1 MKNVNKR
8 FYKRMVALLLVVAM
22 IIPIAFSNIGSRAE
36 GEESI
41 SATFDWTD
49 NKTLK
54 VTLSGADDVNVTD
67 ISVSNL
73 TRTSVT
79 DNFREAVFSTGESWL
94 RKDTELQLTV
104 SANKITPVLGTDE
117 EGNPKTD
124 EEGNPVYVDKTEDVS
139 SSILSG
145 TTTTKVPENTF
156 TVGIDDINATL
167 EGDSVKLSVKSPA
180 YLKDFDSSCK
190 VYYGDSAVSE
200 DVNLVED
207 STQSIPVSN
216 TNGKVLKV
224 KFNNGSEKE
233 VSGSGAWKDDT
244 FKISVND
251 SNIIEL
257 TKNDNNAAD
266 IKEYASSFSIKVGD
280 NEKISGLPMESLNG
294 TKLEEIG
301 AKVQYVNKDDI
312 VTIEF
317 ENAKGSASVITG
329 IDSLKA
335 KKDNYYSFEVNGS
348 NVIAK
353 YSGETDEIKKISG
366 KYAVL
371 ISEANKDIVLE
382 SAPGYALTK
391 IDDVIIPENT
401 DRISVDKKDDK
412 IVTIYNYG
420 KVESDNVTV
429 KVDTFEM
436 GDIFSSAPSEAYPL
450 VPYTFK
456 LKDEVPKYL
465 DYKYEKYKNDDKLE
479 KDDEN
484 KLEIKDGEIKINT
497 ENVDTDDEFV
507 VEVFVEAGTKKIT
520 LKNQPIKV
528 KINDDFSHFV
538 EGLEGVEFWN
548 GSTLFLN
555 KNYTISFVGDYYIQ
569 YKIQHD
575 KTKYEF
581 SKLKTGWDEIS
592 GNSPLELDVADLGE
606 GKSYLY
612 FRTLDKESDN
622 PDVEQKY
629 NEICI
634 TVIVDTTA
642 PVIEEDSIKCYVDE
656 EEKDDLLIP
665 ANSTKK
671 LVFSVYDKPKTE
683 EIDSNDVS
691 GFKNGEYIL
700 KYGNGKNYE
709 YEKGKT
715 INGTIDSSSVEVI
728 VNSDTPVLCSDDE
741 DVYIC
746 IYLYDNAGNKSTEY
760 KYPFGELFKL
770 SVVNNGTSGTKK
782 YEEGE
787 YANAGD
793 TVKFTVLGDD
803 NLVKYESKE
812 FESDEA
818 VGIAVKD
825 NKEYVSNYNII
836 SNEKDASSKYTKYVV
851 EYTVPSDKEIDGT
864 HTIQLFAKDKAGNVA
879 ESDLVTLIFDNTNPV
894 VNFSDIIVDNE
905 IINESVTAD
914 KRVNLFGKVEENN
927 PESFVSNVKVIGASG
942 KEDAT
947 IKSEIETAIENAFKG
962 NDYSNVTIPE
972 GAYEEISYELVDK
985 AGNTSGTI
993 KKSFTFDNTKPNTNR
1008 IRIQKTTD
1016 KGQETKNYN
1025 NYQVF
1030 DSRVMVTIE
1039 TKDVISGL
1047 KPFDSDASK
1056 SGIVVTADEVDKYGE
1071 SSNIKY
1077 GSTAESDKYK
1087 SKFVFYV
1094 NPNYRGK
1101 IAIKLTDYAGNV
1113 LQKELAK
1120 DSENGWVGAISDSL
1134 AADITVSTPNAK
1146 KIFNN
1151 VAYYNASDV
1160 ARVKIVAIDNISG
1173 LNKIR
1178 LTNVAADSVNDIPN
1192 IGTKFDVSYP
1202 SGNITT
1208 DEQTINKDFTT
1219 DGAYQIKVVATDNAG
1234 NEIEDTSSKFIVDT
1248 KDPVLTV
1255 SYSSSEEFNNTSVS
1269 SDIKIDELNLDGAS
1283 SKITIYRNEAV
1294 YKTVSNLE
1302 AANKVS
1308 FDEDGDYYIVVD
1320 AVDKA
1325 GNSSTYNGKQEG
1337 KIFTVDKTAPK
1348 LTLTYNN
1355 NNVQNGKYYNAER
1368 IGTLTVVEHNFEAQG
1383 ITITVN
1389 GSQVSAGFSN
1399 NGGDSYSANIPFN
1412 EENDYTLTITG
1423 VDKAGNH
1430 EEASISDEF
1439 TVDLT
1444 DPEITIANV
1453 EEDALYSGTVN
1464 PSIEV
1469 TDRYYDNTGTKI
1481 TLATSRN
1488 SSTGKGIEGS
1498 YTASTIANGERFVYS
1513 NFKNDEANDDYYLL
1527 KVVAT
1532 DLSGRSSE
1540 KTIGF
1545 MVNRF
1550 GSYFT
1555 LDDYT
1560 AALVDKKYTNLEGD
1574 EDIVIAAHNLAK
1586 IDESTVYFTVGEDTE
1601 VLKENEGYKVDTK
1614 AGDDHWNVSTY
1625 RFEKSLF
1632 ESEGEYNIVV
1642 STKDSEGNVAD
1653 NESKEVPVTFVI
1665 DRTAPEYIV
1674 NGIENEQNY
1683 EDQDKVSGAIE
1694 LHDNI
1699 GVAKAVVDI
1708 DGTKS
1713 TYEGKEL
1720 DEMNN
1725 SIPVEFGKGSHTVKI
1740 KVYDLAGNES
1750 KDDDGIT
1757 FSVAQNAA
1765 ERAIEGAVK
1774 NFWWIFVIIGALAVG
1789 GIIFFVVAKRRK
1801 EEQ

>member
-8 FYKRMVALLLVVAM
+8 FYRRILAIMLVVLLVL
-22 IIPIAFSNIGSRAE
+22 PQSLS
-36 GEESI
+36 SI
-41 SATFDWTD
+41 RSKAADS
-49 NKTLK
+49 
-54 VTLSGADDVNVTD
+54 VTASWSG
-67 ISVSNL
+67 SNL
-73 TRTSVT
+73 NVVYPDSVNTS
-79 DNFREAVFSTGESWL
+79 AV
-94 RKDTELQLTV
+94 V
-104 SANKITPVLGTDE
+104 SAKVDYNGKTVYNT
-117 EGNPKTD
+117 EGN
-124 EEGNPVYVDKTEDVS
+124 
-139 SSILSG
+139 I
-145 TTTTKVPENTF
+145 
-156 TVGIDDINATL
+156 
-167 EGDSVKLSVKSPA
+167 
-180 YLKDFDSSCK
+180 
-190 VYYGDSAVSE
+190 
-200 DVNLVED
+200 
-207 STQSIPVSN
+207 
-216 TNGKVLKV
+216 
-224 KFNNGSEKE
+224 
-233 VSGSGAWKDDT
+233 
-244 FKISVND
+244 
-251 SNIIEL
+251 
-257 TKNDNNAAD
+257 
-266 IKEYASSFSIKVGD
+266 SSFSIPDRIREGVTFTFTLYKASAEEGGEPEVLENGLSWVSDSKNFDLPEWDITTNCNSDSKKITISTSGNSVYLKDYATKAIAYKGSDKIGEVSFADESTSAELSYDDTGKVGRVITVKYFDGDTEINGHD
-280 NEKISGLPMESLNG
+280 NQITLSWKAGDFVATWGTDTNSNPTITIASSATNNNGSLNDLSGNFVIKKNDSEVARFAAPTASYTLNSVPLDIGDILTVELVSDSASADVLTSESYTVNNKNYYHVVISGDSD
-294 TKLEEIG
+294 
-301 AKVQYVNKDDI
+301 KVDLCSEAGQVLAGEDGEYFI
-312 VTIEF
+312 
-317 ENAKGSASVITG
+317 
-329 IDSLKA
+329 L
-335 KKDNYYSFEVNGS
+335 KKDVTSY
-348 NVIAK
+348 
-353 YSGETDEIKKISG
+353 G
-366 KYAVL
+366 KVAL
-371 ISEANKDIVLE
+371 ISEKDQLISEINDSPVTDSSKASFNEDDGTSKYILGNLNSDIEIKVGIIDGTKVLEGFLGEGTGAGQIYPCVKYDYNIKSLPSYVSPSLRVTRGSYDYEKYEVTGGKFILTSEDDFTNGQSFTVAYSIGEYKLASKVVIVKVNDISEVLKKIDQDSFIPDDNYNDFKYCSIEGSKYVINHPSEVKFSFENTEYTQYKWASDDSWKDI
-382 SAPGYALTK
+382 PN
-391 IDDVIIPENT
+391 DHFVI
-401 DRISVDKKDDK
+401 
-412 IVTIYNYG
+412 G
-420 KVESDNVTV
+420 KVEEKGANVLEVRSLGNAEYGKGSITIILDTTPPEFSEISYVVGDFESTPDKFAEKSSLKKTINYNLIDDYAGVDEKSEYILYVKDKKTSTTGPLSDGKGNISLGGPIFDENAYIICHLVDKVGNTKDERIKVGKIVALNVDDADPDDNVKKVGNGENTEYYVNSGDTISFIVHGDEGLAESITLEGSEGIRLTKGTDYTV
-429 KVDTFEM
+429 EVLEETDNSGAAQYKVT
-436 GDIFSSAPSEAYPL
+436 
-450 VPYTFK
+450 YTN
-456 LKDEVPKYL
+456 VT
-465 DYKYEKYKNDDKLE
+465 NAT
-479 KDDEN
+479 
-484 KLEIKDGEIKINT
+484 KDGEYVIKCHA
-497 ENVDTDDEFV
+497 EDE
-507 VEVFVEAGTKKIT
+507 EAGLNTDSKEFTFIIDNTKPTIT
-520 LKNQPIKV
+520 YNDLLDKNFINSTDVPEGKGLV
-528 KINDDFSHFV
+528 SINDINDTNLKTIDATVKYIGESGEEKEDV
-538 EGLEGVEFWN
+538 AKNIKNDLETVDEGIFNKTDYVLDKEG
-548 GSTLFLN
+548 T
-555 KNYTISFVGDYYIQ
+555 YTIS
-569 YKIQHD
+569 
-575 KTKYEF
+575 
-581 SKLKTGWDEIS
+581 L
-592 GNSPLELDVADLGE
+592 
-606 GKSYLY
+606 
-612 FRTLDKESDN
+612 
-622 PDVEQKY
+622 
-629 NEICI
+629 
-634 TVIVDTTA
+634 TVT
-642 PVIEEDSIKCYVDE
+642 
-656 EEKDDLLIP
+656 
-665 ANSTKK
+665 
-671 LVFSVYDKPKTE
+671 
-683 EIDSNDVS
+683 
-691 GFKNGEYIL
+691 
-700 KYGNGKNYE
+700 
-709 YEKGKT
+709 
-715 INGTIDSSSVEVI
+715 
-728 VNSDTPVLCSDDE
+728 
-741 DVYIC
+741 
-746 IYLYDNAGNKSTEY
+746 
-760 KYPFGELFKL
+760 
-770 SVVNNGTSGTKK
+770 
-782 YEEGE
+782 
-787 YANAGD
+787 
-793 TVKFTVLGDD
+793 
-803 NLVKYESKE
+803 
-812 FESDEA
+812 
-818 VGIAVKD
+818 
-825 NKEYVSNYNII
+825 
-836 SNEKDASSKYTKYVV
+836 
-851 EYTVPSDKEIDGT
+851 
-864 HTIQLFAKDKAGNVA
+864 DKAGNQ
-879 ESDLVTLIFDNTNPV
+879 
-894 VNFSDIIVDNE
+894 
-905 IINESVTAD
+905 
-914 KRVNLFGKVEENN
+914 
-927 PESFVSNVKVIGASG
+927 
-942 KEDAT
+942 
-947 IKSEIETAIENAFKG
+947 SEPF
-962 NDYSNVTIPE
+962 
-972 GAYEEISYELVDK
+972 
-985 AGNTSGTI
+985 
-993 KKSFTFDNTKPNTNR
+993 KKSFTFDNTKPSTNG
-1008 IRIQKTTD
+1008 IRIEKTTP

-1030 DSRVMVTIE
+1030 DSRVKVTIE

-1077 GSTAESDKYK
+1077 ENTEKSDKYA
-1087 SKFVFYV
+1087 SVFVFYV

-1368 IGTLTVVEHNFEAQG
+1368 TGTLTVVEHNFEAQG

-1574 EDIVIAAHNLAK
+1574 DDIVIAAHNLAK